1 MKPLTE
7 NDIRESF
14 VNALPGDLDRLPIP
28 GLHEMLWEDREFLG
42 WRDPQA
48 HHRGYIVHWMDDR
61 PVGLVVRSSS
71 SSVRLFTAPKAGEA
85 GLNGN
90 TLGTYICEDLA
101 CSLLIRVAP
110 PHLNPP
116 EQIARRSAGLAER
129 VQGFTA
135 NVMKT
140 A

>member
-48 HHRGYIVHWMDDR
+48 HHRGYIVHWMDGR

-71 SSVRLFTAPKAGEA
+71 SSLAPDTARQPGSHTRPGTTRPGTARPGIPA
-85 GLNGN
+85 HLRGLL
-90 TLGTYICEDLA
+90 T
-101 CSLLIRVAP
+101 
-110 PHLNPP
+110 
-116 EQIARRSAGLAER
+116 RRG
-129 VQGFTA
+129 
-135 NVMKT
+135 
-140 A
+140 